1 MYIDNI
7 FFRWVQYLKQPFLNY
22 IKKMYQQVVSSNESV
37 IFNSYTDTLFSFIS
51 EHSLNFLFSIMLFV
65 KFLSNLSCEN
75 VFFSVQPG
83 KLILTSIK
91 LIQYV
96 LIIQNNIL
104 FFTKTHPIHLY
115 ALCTDMERQNLRVF
129 FNAWVYPNNCL
140 TNHNWSFIPVFVC
153 QYARCTLVF
162 LIILYILHVYVQF
175 LS

>member
-1 MYIDNI
+1 
-7 FFRWVQYLKQPFLNY
+7 
-22 IKKMYQQVVSSNESV
+22 MYQQVDSSNESV

-83 KLILTSIK
+83 KLILTSISTICSY
-91 LIQYV
+91 LVYGY
-96 LIIQNNIL
+96 IQNNIL

>member
-1 MYIDNI
+1 
-7 FFRWVQYLKQPFLNY
+7 
-22 IKKMYQQVVSSNESV
+22 MYQQVVSSNESV

-65 KFLSNLSCEN
+65 NFLSNLSCEN
-75 VFFSVQPG
+75 VFYMKNHRGLTKAVFSVQPG

-96 LIIQNNIL
+96 LILYMDIFKTTYY

-162 LIILYILHVYVQF
+162 LIMLYILHVYVQF

>member
-1 MYIDNI
+1 
-7 FFRWVQYLKQPFLNY
+7 
-22 IKKMYQQVVSSNESV
+22 MYQQVDSSNESV
-37 IFNSYTDTLFSFIS
+37 IFYSYTNTLFSFIS

-96 LIIQNNIL
+96 LILYMDIFKTTYY

-162 LIILYILHVYVQF
+162 LIMLYILHVYVQF

>member
-1 MYIDNI
+1 
-7 FFRWVQYLKQPFLNY
+7 
-22 IKKMYQQVVSSNESV
+22 MYQQVVSSNESV
-37 IFNSYTDTLFSFIS
+37 IFNSYTNTLFSFIS
-51 EHSLNFLFSIMLFV
+51 EHSLNSLFSIMLFV

-91 LIQYV
+91 INTICSYLIYGY
-96 LIIQNNIL
+96 IQNNIL
-104 FFTKTHPIHLY
+104 FSTKTHPIHLY

-162 LIILYILHVYVQF
+162 LIMLYILHVYVQF